1 MAFSLKA
8 HNSFSVEVFAEEL
21 IEITSENQV
30 IDYFKNSPNPNFFI
44 LGGGSN
50 MLLTQDIDKTVLHN
64 KIGGI
69 TKIFEDDYTVTIEVG
84 SGEEWH
90 ELVLWTVQQNYAGI
104 ENLSLIP
111 GSVGAA
117 PIQNIGAYGVELKDC
132 FLSLD
137 AIDTNSGIK
146 KFFSKEDCQFAY
158 RDSYFKNQGKD
169 KYFITKLRIQLKK
182 EATIQTSY
190 GAIKTKLEEQGIAD
204 PSIKDISDII
214 ISIRNSKLPNPKVLG
229 NSGSFFKN
237 PIVAN
242 SILQKIQSTHPEVKS
257 YPTNDSSLVK
267 IPAAWL
273 IENAGWKGHNRGT
286 HGVYKNHALV
296 LVNHGGAHGSEIKK
310 LAEDIKAS
318 VKDQFGISLEMEV
331 NVF

>member
-1 MAFSLKA
+1 MGFSLKA
-8 HNSFSVEVFAEEL
+8 HNTFGVEVFAKEF
-21 IEITSENQV
+21 IKITSENQ
-30 IDYFKNSPNPNFFI
+30 IADYFKASSNQDFFI

-50 MLLTQDIDKTVLHN
+50 MLLTQDIHQTVLHN
-64 KIGGI
+64 KITGI
-69 TKIFEDDYTVTIEVG
+69 AKVFEDDFTVTVEVG

-90 ELVLWTVQQNYAGI
+90 ELVLWAVTNNYAGI

-137 AIDTNSGIK
+137 AIDTHNGSK
-146 KFFSKEDCQFAY
+146 KFFSKEECQFAY
-158 RDSYFKNQGKD
+158 RDSYFKNLGRG
-169 KYFITKLRIQLKK
+169 KYFITKLRLQLRKK
-182 EATIQTSY
+182 AKLKTAY
-190 GAIKTKLEEQGIAD
+190 GAIKSKLDEQGIAN
-204 PSIKDISDII
+204 PTIKDISDII
-214 ISIRNSKLPNPKVLG
+214 ISIRNSKLPDPKILG

-237 PIVAN
+237 PIVTQ
-242 SILQKIQSTHPEVKS
+242 SVLQQIQLNHPDVKS
-257 YPTNDSSLVK
+257 YPTNDPSQYK

-273 IENAGWKGHNRGT
+273 IEKAGWKGHNRGT

-296 LVNHGGAHGSEIKK
+296 LVNHGDASGSEIKK

-318 VKDQFGISLEMEV
+318 VKEQFGISLEMEV